1 MKRMLGPTIIA
12 MALVAIMMPTV
23 ASAVNTSHSIGS
35 TGTRFEGGRFVQVT
49 AVNTCTLGEVVLVRA
64 TLTQDDAFGEAIG
77 ALFCTGNSQTLPTT
91 LRSFGGLFD
100 SGSAVLCDAVA
111 TVDQVRVTEA
121 EQHCASITL
130 S

>member
-1 MKRMLGPTIIA
+1 MKRMLGATMVA

-23 ASAVNTSHSIGS
+23 ASAVISSHSAGS
-35 TGTRFEGGRFVQVT
+35 TGVRFEGGRFVQVS
-49 AVNTCTLGEVVLVRA
+49 AVTTCTLGEIVLIRS
-64 TLTQDDAFGEAIG
+64 TLTQDDAFGEGLG

-100 SGSAVLCDAVA
+100 NGTATLCLAVA

-121 EQHCASITL
+121 EQSCSNITL